1 MDLVKSLIA
10 FLTPKDNKETA
21 VTPAGFCPNCWGRE
35 EYGGQFF
42 NRLKQENLD
51 VNSKKSSVGWIN
63 AYANKHLMGIALK
76 RKGNGNELI
85 CENCKISYQNSNEI
99 GL

>member
-1 MDLVKSLIA
+1 MDLIGSVKA
-10 FLTPKDNKETA
+10 FLAKENTKKVMSTPE
-21 VTPAGFCPNCWGRE
+21 GFCPNCWGRE
-35 EYGGQFF
+35 EYGGQFY
-42 NRLKQENLD
+42 NRVRQENLD
-51 VNSKKSSVGWIN
+51 INSRDSSAGWIN

-85 CENCKISYQNSNEI
+85 CEHCKTSYQNSNEV